1 MENNQPCKSRRRSVS
16 EVRELLAR
24 YRQSQVAQAE
34 FVKGEG
40 ICLATLARYLR
51 REKSKCQATGSR
63 GFVEIAPM
71 NAFGPSVRPEPFR
84 VCLREGVTVEIYPGF
99 CGGEV
104 ARLLSLIA
112 GMGAQ

>member
-1 MENNQPCKSRRRSVS
+1 MENIQPCKQRRRSAP
-16 EVRELLAR
+16 EIRELIAR
-24 YRQSQVAQAE
+24 YRQSQLTQAD
-34 FVKGEG
+34 FVQGEG
-40 ICLATLARYLR
+40 ICLATLSRYLR
-51 REKSKCQATGSR
+51 REKSKCLATGSR
-63 GFVEIAPM
+63 GFIEIAPV
-71 NAFGPSVRPEPFR
+71 NTFGPSVRPEPFR